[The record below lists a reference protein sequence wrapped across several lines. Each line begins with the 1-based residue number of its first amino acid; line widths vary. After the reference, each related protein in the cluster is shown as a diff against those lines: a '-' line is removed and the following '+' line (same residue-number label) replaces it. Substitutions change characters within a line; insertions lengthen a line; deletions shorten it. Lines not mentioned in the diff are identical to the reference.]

1 MLSFIFNLL
10 IIQKKNEVS
19 IINKEM
25 RKELKC
31 NFVEEEESEEEYCED
46 NQFEDYDDKAEI
58 RDLVSRIINPLKDED
73 EFKIFKNTI
82 DNFTKKNPNLFN
94 EWDNSL
100 NNIEKNT
107 LNKILNTIRINL
119 SVKDKNYS
127 VPRKIVT
134 IKRNNK

>member
-1 MLSFIFNLL
+1 MG
-10 IIQKKNEVS
+10 
-19 IINKEM
+19 
-25 RKELKC
+25 KELKC
-31 NFVEEEESEEEYCED
+31 NFVEEEESEDEDYDD

-73 EFKIFKNTI
+73 EYKVFKNTI
-82 DNFTKKNPNLFN
+82 DTFSKKNPNLIN
-94 EWDNSL
+94 EWKDSL
-100 NNIEKNT
+100 NNLEKNA

-119 SVKDKNYS
+119 TVKDKNYS